1 MVLALHPQSTRIHEV
16 PASGPH
22 HQAWTVQGSGIPQP
36 DKPCQ
41 HIMFII
47 LEAEEPDE
55 SKSDEPEAEGE

>member
-1 MVLALHPQSTRIHEV
+1 MKF
-16 PASGPH
+16 PH
-22 HQAWTVQGSGIPQP
+22 QGRTIKLRTVQDSGIPQP